1 MESIPTTNQPTRLPV
16 WQLVIR
22 KPYDASGVSEFAFWL
37 SNNVSNYLVGE
48 HPADDEVNSI
58 HCHVLIEGLKVTTEG
73 FRKSLIRCDISGS
86 NYSLMKKRK
95 SKNGIRED
103 YTRDFLAIYII
114 KGQIPYVKC
123 SSFNETQIALW
134 ATKWIDHKAER
145 SEAEQGGLNQGK
157 LPTVKKPNTV
167 YQDCDEIIDTIPDWN
182 QRNPSLVERTDVVK
196 AIIAWANQKRRAL
209 HSVQVMN
216 FYDVIMCNAVPEY
229 YKTLCVDLINR
240 RHK

>member
-1 MESIPTTNQPTRLPV
+1 MEAIPTTNQPTRFPV

-22 KPYDASGVSEFAFWL
+22 KPYVQSSGFVQWL
-37 SNNVSNYLVGE
+37 SNNVRNYLVGE
-48 HPADDEVNSI
+48 HPVDDEVSSI

-73 FRKSLIRCDISGS
+73 LRKSLIRCDISGS
-86 NYSLMKKRK
+86 DYSLMKKRK

-103 YTRDFLAIYII
+103 YFTDFLAIYII
-114 KGQIPYVKC
+114 KGQIPYVKA
-123 SSFNETQIALW
+123 SSFDEIQIALW

-145 SEAEQGGLNQGK
+145 SEAEQGGLTQGK
-157 LPTVKKPNTV
+157 LSTVKKPNTI

-182 QRNPSLVERTDVVK
+182 QRNPLLVERTHVVR
-196 AIIAWANQKRRAL
+196 AIIAWANQKRKAL

-229 YKTLCVDLINR
+229 YTDLCVDLINR
-240 RHK
+240 RHR

>member
-22 KPYDASGVSEFAFWL
+22 KPYEPSSRFVQWL

-48 HPADDEVNSI
+48 HPADDEVSST
-58 HCHVLIEGLKVTTEG
+58 HCHILIEGLKVTTEG

-86 NYSLMKKRK
+86 DYSLMKKRK

-134 ATKWIDHKAER
+134 ASKWINHKAER
-145 SEAEQGGLNQGK
+145 SEAEHGSISAV
-157 LPTVKKPNTV
+157 PVKKPNTV

-196 AIIAWANQKRRAL
+196 AIIAWANQKRKAL